1 MKTSRMILIGLA
13 VSLVVGGAL
22 SLLASPEPDGLER
35 VSINSGFE
43 DAAEKQPALHS
54 PIPDYLFPGIGDE
67 RLATGLAGFL
77 GTLLVFGAVTAIGAV
92 VRRRKNGTHVSR

>member
-13 VSLVVGGAL
+13 VSLAVGGAL

-35 VSINSGFE
+35 VSIDSGFE
-43 DAAEKQPALHS
+43 GAPQPALRS
-54 PIPDYLFPGIGDE
+54 PIPDYLFPGIRNE

-77 GTLLVFGAVTAIGAV
+77 GTLVVFSAVTFMSIAI
-92 VRRRKNGTHVSR
+92 RKRKNGTHLSR